1 MPRAT
6 HDIRDIEVIVPNLK
20 LKHTGVTST
29 IAALLPVHARHL
41 KIAAVG
47 FGLPA
52 DWPQIGW
59 ENFFLHGWKRPHHRP
74 FRIWHARRNNEMLAG
89 LLLRSVLRMP
99 LKLVF
104 TSAALRNHAWLT
116 RILLRQMDR
125 VIATSPE
132 AASRL
137 RVPAKIILHGVDVQL
152 YHPLADREK
161 EWLSTGL
168 PGRHGIGVFGRVRRQ
183 KGTDLFVESMCR
195 LLPRYP
201 DFSAV
206 IVGAVTPDQ
215 KLFSGKLKSKVA
227 AAGLSGRIRF
237 LGELPPPE
245 VRLWMRRMTIVV
257 GPQRWEGFGLV
268 PIEAM
273 AGGAAVVA
281 TRAGAAHHLVADG
294 KTGCLV
300 PTDNLE
306 ALVEKIEV
314 LMKDLVLA
322 TTMGRQGRTHVI
334 EKFTVGREADEIQSV
349 YENCWNEA

>member
-20 LKHTGVTST
+20 LRHTGVTST
-29 IAALLPVHARHL
+29 IAALLPIQARRL

-47 FGLPA
+47 FCLPE
-52 DWPQIGW
+52 DWPQVSW
-59 ENFFLHGWKRPHHRP
+59 RNFFLKGWKQPRHRP

-89 LLLRSVLRMP
+89 VLLRSVMRTP
-99 LKLVF
+99 LKLIF
-104 TSAALRNHAWLT
+104 TSAGLRYHTWWT

-132 AASRL
+132 AASHL
-137 RVPAKIILHGVDVQL
+137 CVPCKIILHGVDVEL
-152 YHPLADREK
+152 YKPSEDREK
-161 EWLSTGL
+161 EWSATGL
-168 PGRHGIGVFGRVRRQ
+168 PGRYGIGVFGRVRRQ
-183 KGTDLFVESMCR
+183 KGTDLFVEAMCR

-201 DFSAV
+201 DFTAV
-206 IVGAVTPDQ
+206 VVGAVTAEQ
-215 KLFSGKLKSKVA
+215 KLFSGKLKSMVA

-268 PIEAM
+268 PLEAM

-281 TRAGAAHHLVADG
+281 TRAGAAHHLVAEG
-294 KTGCLV
+294 KTGNLI

-306 ALVEKIEV
+306 ALVEKIGS
-314 LMKDLVLA
+314 LMKDPALA
-322 TTMGRQGRTHVI
+322 ATMGRQGRAHVI
-334 EKFTVGREADEIQSV
+334 EHFTVGREADQIQSV
-349 YENCWNEA
+349 YENCWNET

>member
-20 LKHTGVTST
+20 LRHTGVTST
-29 IAALLPVHARHL
+29 IAALLPVQARRL

-47 FGLPA
+47 FSLPA
-52 DWPQIGW
+52 DWPQVSWI
-59 ENFFLHGWKRPHHRP
+59 NLFLHGWQPPRHRP
-74 FRIWHARRNNEMLAG
+74 LRIWHARRNNEMFLG

-132 AASRL
+132 AASHL
-137 RVPAKIILHGVDVQL
+137 RVPSKIILHGVDVERHQ
-152 YHPLADREK
+152 PLEDREK
-161 EWLSTGL
+161 KWLSTGL

-183 KGTDLFVESMCR
+183 KGTDLFVEAMCR
-195 LLPRYP
+195 LLPHHP
-201 DFSAV
+201 DFTAV
-206 IVGAVTPDQ
+206 IIGAVTPGQ
-215 KLFSGKLKSKVA
+215 KLFSEKLKSRVA
-227 AAGLSGRIRF
+227 AAGLSERILF

-268 PIEAM
+268 PLEAM
-273 AGGAAVVA
+273 ASGAAVVA
-281 TRAGAAHHLVADG
+281 TRAGAAHHLVAEG
-294 KTGCLV
+294 ETGYLI

-306 ALVEKIEV
+306 ALTEKIEL
-314 LMKDLVLA
+314 LMKDPALA
-322 TTMGRQGRTHVI
+322 ATMGRQGRAHVI
-334 EKFTVGREADEIQSV
+334 EHFTVEREADQIQSV
-349 YENCWNEA
+349 YENCWNA

>member
-29 IAALLPVHARHL
+29 IAALLPVQARRL

-59 ENFFLHGWKRPHHRP
+59 GNFFLHGWKRPRHRP

-89 LLLRSVLRMP
+89 LFLRSVLRMP

-104 TSAALRNHAWLT
+104 TSAGLRNHTWLT
-116 RILLRQMDR
+116 RSLLRRMDS
-125 VIATSPE
+125 VVATSPE

-168 PGRHGIGVFGRVRRQ
+168 PGRYGIGVFGRVRRQ
-183 KGTDLFVESMCR
+183 KGTDLFVEAMCR
-195 LLPRYP
+195 LLPRYQ

-281 TRAGAAHHLVADG
+281 TRAGAAHHLVAEG
-294 KTGCLV
+294 KTGHLV
-300 PTDNLE
+300 PTDNIE
-306 ALVEKIEV
+306 ALVEKIEM
-314 LMKDLVLA
+314 LMKDPALA
-322 TTMGRQGRTHVI
+322 AAMGQQGRAHVI
-334 EKFTVGREADEIQSV
+334 EHFTVEREADEIQAV
-349 YENCWNEA
+349 YESCWNEA